1 MWMDGDLPR
10 DFLIVAIN
18 CIDIAMLDGS
28 ATEEDVRA
36 MCERAKDPGEGLRPA
51 AGVCVL
57 PDMVEVAA
65 DALKDSPVR
74 TVVATAGFPNGTLNV
89 IRRQPEAK
97 RALRLGADEIDTVLN
112 WRALRDDNDA
122 QAFEEIYAIKRWMRD
137 KKLKV
142 IIESGALEDPD
153 LIRRATE
160 VAILAGAD
168 FVKSS
173 TGFVETGVT
182 EEAARIMCE
191 VIGKHHTDTG
201 KMVGVKFSGGIEQ
214 PEQAVDLMS
223 TVIGTLGFA
232 FLSPH
237 TFRLGSSKLF
247 DTTLDALAADAA
259 SGASPDGGADT
270 T

>member
-1 MWMDGDLPR
+1 LSMWMEGDLPR

-18 CIDIAMLDGS
+18 CTDIAMLDGD
-28 ATEEDVRA
+28 ATEDDIRA

-65 DALKDSPVR
+65 EALKDSPVR
-74 TVVATAGFPNGTLNV
+74 TVVATAGFPDGTLNV

-97 RALRLGADEIDTVLN
+97 KALRLGADEIDTVLN
-112 WRALRDDNDA
+112 WRALRDGNEA
-122 QAFEEIYAIKRWMRD
+122 QAFEEIFAIKKWMRD

-142 IIESGALEDPD
+142 IIETGALETTE
-153 LIRRATE
+153 LIKKATE

-173 TGFVETGVT
+173 TGAVEPGVT
-182 EEAARIMCE
+182 EEAARAMCE
-191 VIGKHHTDTG
+191 VVAEHHGNTG
-201 KMVGVKFSGGIEQ
+201 KMVGVKFSGGINSPDE
-214 PEQAVDLMS
+214 AVDFMS

-237 TFRLGSSKLF
+237 TFRLGSSRLF
-247 DTTLDALAADAA
+247 DATLEALAADAE
-259 SGASPDGGADT
+259 SSPDPA
-270 T
+270 